1 MTCTLI
7 ELDLFRTGAL
17 IKKSS
22 GEIIRY
28 YIEYAN
34 EYYTCFIQR
43 KKSRSKWSEPRIVDK
58 SKNRIL
64 LDYSDSDLGLKIE
77 ITESK

>member
-1 MTCTLI
+1 MTWTLI

-28 YIEYAN
+28 YIEYVN
-34 EYYTCFIQR
+34 DNYTCFIQ
-43 KKSRSKWSEPRIVDK
+43 KKKNRSKWLEPKIVDK
-58 SKNRIL
+58 SKKKIL
-64 LDYSDSDLGLKIE
+64 LDYSDSELGLKIE